1 MGLIKAR
8 AVQTFRIWHASV
20 IMSTPRSPPALLE
33 RFTRRTYAQPTPV
46 QTSGIEI
53 VEEEEEEPSLTTTT
67 TTTTTAQD
75 DNNNDS
81 HDGDGE
87 LLAAAGTKRKL
98 SDYPAQSLFP

>member
-1 MGLIKAR
+1 
-8 AVQTFRIWHASV
+8 
-20 IMSTPRSPPALLE
+20 MSTPRSPPALLE

-53 VEEEEEEPSLTTTT
+53 VEEEEEEPNLTATA

-75 DNNNDS
+75 DS

>member
-53 VEEEEEEPSLTTTT
+53 VEEEEEEPNLTATA

-75 DNNNDS
+75 DS